1 MSDDDARAELLACA
15 ARNGDIAEGALWLAT
30 EDCHG
35 VDRPRW
41 LEVVDALAE
50 ELRTR
55 SGRQPPVLAA
65 PVIAGLL
72 RDRLGLHGAAAAD
85 PRTHYLHTVLE
96 RGGGIPIAC
105 SAVWIAVGRR
115 AGIEVEGV
123 GLPGHFVVRVAGAL
137 VDAFGGGA
145 LLDDSEATRLVAAAF
160 GSEPPRLEP
169 EWLEA
174 ASTREMLAR
183 MSRNLRSCHA
193 ALSNWTLAL
202 RAADRCV
209 ALLPDSPPE
218 RRDRGLLAW
227 RCGRAALALDDL
239 SWYLDVVPD
248 APDHEA
254 ISEARSRLR
263 AFLN

>member
-1 MSDDDARAELLACA
+1 VSDDDARAELLACA
-15 ARNGDIAEGALWLAT
+15 ARDGDIAEGALWLAT
-30 EDCHG
+30 EDCQG
-35 VDRPRW
+35 VDRQRW
-41 LEVVDALAE
+41 LDVIDELAE

-55 SGRQPPVLAA
+55 SGRKPALVA
-65 PVIAGLL
+65 PVVAALL
-72 RDRLGLHGAAAAD
+72 RDRLGLHGAAADD
-85 PRTHYLHTVLE
+85 PRNHYLHTVLE

-105 SAVWIAVGRR
+105 CALWIAVGRR
-115 AGIEVEGV
+115 AGIDVEGV

-145 LLDDSEATRLVAAAF
+145 LLDDTELRRLVAAAL
-160 GSEPPRLEP
+160 GSEPARIEP
-169 EWLEA
+169 GWLEA

-193 ALSNWTLAL
+193 ARADWPLAL

-209 ALLPDSPPE
+209 ALLPDSPQE

-227 RCGRAALALDDL
+227 RHGLAVEALDDL
-239 SWYLDVVPD
+239 SWYLEAVPD
-248 APDHEA
+248 APDHAAVTEA
-254 ISEARSRLR
+254 HSRLR